1 MNCLFHLILIANR
14 PCRSFC
20 FSWCLFLCFPLV
32 LSLSKFFGFCKY
44 HFLHISPYSVQK
56 RQFNQ
61 GKIRTKNDF
70 FHSFP
75 QLHKY
80 IIHFIIYEQ
89 NSRPST
95 IDKMAYYF
103 KACTPLPLAKFA
115 YYFKTTKI
123 PLLWRGILSIN
134 FYLDFVIFVFVF
146 ILFLGLFRLILLLGL
161 ALNLFH
167 RLVISFV
174 S

>member
-1 MNCLFHLILIANR
+1 MRIVFFICIFIANR

-89 NSRPST
+89 NSRPFS

-103 KACTPLPLAKFA
+103 KTCTPLPIAKFA

-123 PLLWRGILSIN
+123 PLLWRGILSISS
-134 FYLDFVIFVFVF
+134 YLDFVVVFV
-146 ILFLGLFRLILLLGL
+146 LFLGLFRLILLLSL
-161 ALNLFH
+161 ALGLFH